1 MANCKWQMANSKW
14 QMANCKLKMANGK
27 LLIQNL
33 TSICLMFEQQ
43 IENGKLKIAKP
54 KVGFDLR
61 ADRIELITCSQRGP
75 NPSTD
80 FLIYCLTIIWV
91 EKI

>member
-54 KVGFDLR
+54 K
-61 ADRIELITCSQRGP
+61 A
-75 NPSTD
+75 
-80 FLIYCLTIIWV
+80 
-91 EKI
+91 